1 VPFPPPRAHA
11 FQAKRPRKLRRS
23 PRFPTP
29 TGQPLNV
36 QLVERKANLIETTRT
51 ASGYRLYA
59 LADTSPPKPGL
70 IFDGSGAG
78 AIEVEIWGM
87 DEASFGSFV
96 AAISKPLGIGTV
108 TLADGRSV
116 KSFLC

>member
-1 VPFPPPRAHA
+1 MAVVLAPS
-11 FQAKRPRKLRRS
+11 RS
-23 PRFPTP
+23 
-29 TGQPLNV
+29 
-36 QLVERKANLIETTRT
+36 
-51 ASGYRLYA
+51 
-59 LADTSPPKPGL
+59 
-70 IFDGSGAG
+70 
-78 AIEVEIWGM
+78 

>member
-1 VPFPPPRAHA
+1 MLFRQSGRANFA
-11 FQAKRPRKLRRS
+11 ARPDS
-23 PRFPTP
+23 PLQRVNRLTSS
-29 TGQPLNV
+29 LSS
-36 QLVERKANLIETTRT
+36 RKANLIETTRT